1 MPSFSLLFWGLN
13 SCPYAWMANHLLPSQ
28 VSRDSVIFPLGCLT
42 SCFCSWHTVL
52 SVRLGMSCLCLAHTI
67 PLSPWLGEI
76 WLEGPSLHCRGHRAR
91 NVEII
96 GFNSRLTTGR
106 KCWGR
111 QPLTLKKTDS
121 VIPWLGYLTS
131 SGVPFSLLLC
141 QPPTDK
147 QLKNG

>member
-1 MPSFSLLFWGLN
+1 MLTSHRGLPVSASLVLGLHHAQLFTSVLGLELMSLRLDGKPLTAEPGLQRLCLFSSWLPHQLLLF
-13 SCPYAWMANHLLPSQ
+13 
-28 VSRDSVIFPLGCLT
+28 
-42 SCFCSWHTVL
+42 
-52 SVRLGMSCLCLAHTI
+52 LAHSLVSPPWHVMSLPCTHYI

-121 VIPWLGYLTS
+121 VIPWLWL
-131 SGVPFSLLLC
+131 FN
-141 QPPTDK
+141 K
-147 QLKNG
+147 